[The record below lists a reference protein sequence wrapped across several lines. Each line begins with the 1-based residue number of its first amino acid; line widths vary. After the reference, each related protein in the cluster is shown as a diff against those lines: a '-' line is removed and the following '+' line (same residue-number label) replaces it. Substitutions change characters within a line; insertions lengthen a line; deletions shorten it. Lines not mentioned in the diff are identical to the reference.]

1 MKTKLS
7 GLFLAVA
14 LAAGSLFSG
23 ARAQEEPVLSLR
35 APARVAAGQAF
46 EVSYAINTRGSK
58 NFQAPAFKG
67 LDILFGPAQSQ
78 SSSFQFVNGKQ
89 SQSFSL
95 SYTYQLRAPKAGNYD
110 FGKASIEVGGTT
122 YYSEPFTLTVT
133 DAPQQAQQ
141 QTQGA
146 NRSDSRKERTSASV
160 SGEDLYIRGTV
171 SNRQPYVGEQVLL
184 TYRIYTSIP
193 VEQYSIYKTPS
204 NKGFWTEELQV
215 DPQSQRQENING
227 KQFVSA
233 DIRKVALFAQQ
244 AGAHTLE
251 PLEVEAV
258 AQVQAPRRARQ
269 SRSIFDMF
277 EDDFFGSPTELVKKE
292 IRSQSIRI
300 QARPLPD
307 ENRPTSFDGLV
318 GEYTLSFDY
327 DRTQKPKVNDALTFT
342 FTVAGKGN
350 IEMIHAPL
358 VQFPPDFEVYE
369 PRISHKKTLDEDGVS
384 GSATFEYIVVPRH
397 AGAYK
402 IPAFS
407 YSFFNP
413 ATGKYMEKRVNE
425 IVLEI
430 EAGKDAAYTHAP
442 NGAQTHGQDIAYIQ
456 TGVPSWKATGKN
468 FLFSGLFWLCL
479 ICEALLFAAALVALS
494 RNRKLQ
500 ADVVGM
506 KNRKAAK
513 EAKKCLRKAA
523 RFLDENKSDE
533 FHVEISQALWGFL
546 SGKLNIATADLS
558 MDNVRTE
565 LEKRQIEPA
574 LTDSFIQTLSHC
586 EEARFAPGA
595 HDAAQMKKLYDEAL
609 DAVYKMVGAI
619 K

>member
-1 MKTKLS
+1 MKIKLS

-14 LAAGSLFSG
+14 IAAGSLFSG
-23 ARAQEEPVLSLR
+23 AQAQEEPVLSLR
-35 APARVAAGQAF
+35 APSRVAAGQTF

-78 SSSFQFVNGKQ
+78 SSSFQFVNGRQ

-95 SYTYQLRAPKAGNYD
+95 SYTYQLRAPKAGSYD
-110 FGKASIEVGGTT
+110 FGKASIEVGGKT

-133 DAPQQAQQ
+133 DAPQQAQP
-141 QTQGA
+141 TQGA
-146 NRSDSRKERTSASV
+146 NRSDSRPERTPATV
-160 SGEDLYIRGTV
+160 NGEDLYIKASV

-277 EDDFFGSPTELVKKE
+277 EDDFFGSPTELVKKDL
-292 IRSQSIRI
+292 RSQSIRI

-307 ENRPTSFDGLV
+307 ENRPASFDGLV
-318 GEYTLSFDY
+318 GEYSLSFDY
-327 DRTQKPKVNDALTFT
+327 DRSQKPKVNDALTFT

-350 IEMIHAPL
+350 IEMIHAPS

-369 PRISHKKTLDEDGVS
+369 PRVSHKKTVDEDGVS
-384 GSATFEYIVVPRH
+384 GAATFEYIVVPRH

-407 YSFFNP
+407 YAFFNP

-430 EAGKDAAYTHAP
+430 EAGKDAGYTHAQ
-442 NGAQTHGQDIAYIQ
+442 NGTQTHGQDIAYIQ

-479 ICEALLFAAALVALS
+479 AGEALLFAATLLLLS

-513 EAKKCLRKAA
+513 EAKRCLRKAD
-523 RFLDENKSDE
+523 RFLQENKSDE

-565 LEKRQIEPA
+565 LEKRNIEPA

-586 EEARFAPGA
+586 EYARFAPGA
-595 HDAAQMKKLYDEAL
+595 HDREQMKKLYDEAL

>member
-14 LAAGSLFSG
+14 LAAGSLFGG
-23 ARAQEEPVLSLR
+23 AQAQEEPVLSLR
-35 APARVAAGQAF
+35 APAQVTAGQSF

-89 SQSFSL
+89 SQSFTL
-95 SYTYQLRAPKAGNYD
+95 SYTYQLRAPNAGSYD
-110 FGKASIEVGGTT
+110 FGKASIEVKGKT

-133 DAPQQAQQ
+133 DAPQQTQP

-146 NRSDSRKERTSASV
+146 NRSDNRQERTSATV
-160 SGEDLYIRGTV
+160 NGDDLYIRGTV

-184 TYRIYTSIP
+184 TYRIYTAIP

-227 KQFVSA
+227 KTFVSA

-244 AGAHTLE
+244 AGTHTLE

-277 EDDFFGSPTELVKKE
+277 EDDFFGSPTELVKKDL
-292 IRSQSIRI
+292 RSKSIRI
-300 QARPLPD
+300 QAKPLPE
-307 ENRPTSFDGLV
+307 ENRPASFDGLV

-342 FTVAGKGN
+342 FTVSGKGN

-369 PRISHKKTLDEDGVS
+369 PRVSHRKTVDEDGVS
-384 GSATFEYIVVPRH
+384 GSASFEYIVVPRH

-413 ATGKYMEKRVNE
+413 STEKYMEKRVNE

-430 EAGKDAAYTHAP
+430 EAGKDAAYTHAS
-442 NGAQTHGQDIAYIQ
+442 NGAPTHGQDIAYIQ

-479 ICEALLFAAALVALS
+479 ACEALLFAAVLMALS
-494 RNRKLQ
+494 RSRKLQ
-500 ADVVGM
+500 ADVAGM

-523 RFLDENKSDE
+523 RFLDENRGDE

-595 HDAAQMKKLYDEAL
+595 HDAAQMKELYDEAL